1 MRPGRSFSP
10 QSLAILLVAL
20 AASAVGLAGE
30 PPAAVGAQPAPSSV
44 DPVRHSGLSSGA
56 SASAPAPRINRHMS
70 SRLRSTLESA
80 FAVAVQKLSD
90 EPRCRELFTELG
102 ADGVTMLSNT
112 LYYQASLKME
122 QQLCPRAFGYTLVG
136 GAPTWVC
143 RRFGQLND
151 RRAAKVLL
159 HEALHHAGLDER
171 PHDPDGLPPAAIDEL
186 VADACGL

>member
-20 AASAVGLAGE
+20 AASAVGLAAE
-30 PPAAVGAQPAPSSV
+30 PPAAIGGQPVPASIEPA
-44 DPVRHSGLSSGA
+44 RHAGLSS
-56 SASAPAPRINRHMS
+56 SAPAVAPAPRINRSMS
-70 SRLRSTLESA
+70 SRLRSTLQSA

-90 EPRCRELFTELG
+90 EPKCRELFSDLG
-102 ADGVTMLSNT
+102 TDGVTMLSNT
-112 LYYQASLKME
+112 LYYPASLKME
-122 QQLCPRAFGYTLVG
+122 QQVCPRAFGYTLVG

-143 RRFGQLND
+143 RWFGQLSD